1 MAKIVLIG
9 AGSHVFSRHLIS
21 DVLSYPELR
30 DSTITL
36 MDIAKEPLDL
46 ITAFAKK
53 VVEQHGFKTQ
63 IESTMNRGE
72 ALEGADYVIVTI
84 MVGGMQL
91 LLTEIQIPA
100 KYGIEQATGETLGPV
115 GVFFGLRHIP
125 VILDICHDMEELCPD
140 AWLINY
146 TNPMA
151 MNCWAINDYTH
162 IKNVGLCHS
171 VQGTAAKLASYLGA
185 PYDEISYWVAG
196 INHMAW
202 FLELKWR
209 GEDAYPLLRE
219 KFKDPDIYSRPDE
232 LVLREKLIKDPEK
245 FIKDPDIYKYG
256 DVFFGP
262 DIIRAET
269 FKAFGYFHTESS
281 QHTSEYVPYFRK
293 KNRPELSERFRL
305 LRLGAYPEIEL
316 KSRRWVDEM
325 FKQQLSTGYKFP
337 ISRSQEYCSAII
349 HSIETGIPS
358 RINGNVKNNGLIT
371 NLLEGCCVEVPCLV
385 DKEGIHPCY
394 VGDLPPQCAA
404 LNRTNINLQDLAVKG
419 IVEKDK
425 TKIFQSILLDP
436 LTSAILTI
444 DETQRMVDEMFQAEK
459 EYGYLEGF
467 K

>member
-9 AGSHVFSRHLIS
+9 AGSHVFSRRLIS

-36 MDIAKEPLDL
+36 MDIDKEPLGL
-46 ITAFAKK
+46 ITAFARKL
-53 VVEQHGFKTQ
+53 VEQYRFKTQ
-63 IESTMNRGE
+63 IESTTNRGE

-84 MVGGMQL
+84 QVGGSRL
-91 LLTEIQIPA
+91 REIDMEIAA
-100 KYGIEQATGETLGPV
+100 KYGVSGAIGDTIGPS
-115 GVFFGLRHIP
+115 GVFYGSRHIP

-151 MNCWAINDYTH
+151 MICWAANDYTH
-162 IKNVGLCHS
+162 IKIVGLCHS
-171 VQGTAAKLASYLGA
+171 VQGTAVQLASYIGV
-185 PYDEISYWVAG
+185 PYDEMAYWVAG

-219 KFKDPDIYSRPDE
+219 KFKDPDIYSRPDAHWAGA
-232 LVLREKLIKDPEK
+232 
-245 FIKDPDIYKYG
+245 DI
-256 DVFFGP
+256 V
-262 DIIRAET
+262 RAEIY
-269 FKAFGYFHTESS
+269 KAFGYFNTESS
-281 QHTSEYVPYFRK
+281 QHMAEYVPYFRK
-293 KNRPELSERFRL
+293 KKRPELLKKFGLASFTGIFE
-305 LRLGAYPEIEL
+305 EL
-316 KSRRWVDEM
+316 EKRRREQDEEM
-325 FKQQLSTGYKFP
+325 KQQLSTDQKFP
-337 ISRSQEYCSAII
+337 ISHSGEYGSIII

-385 DKEGIHPCY
+385 DKKGISPCY

-404 LNRTNINLQDLAVKG
+404 LNRTNINIQELAVKG
-419 IVEKDK
+419 IVEQDK

-444 DETQRMVDEMFQAEK
+444 DETRRMVDKMFQAGA
-459 EYGYLEGF
+459 EYLKGWDSSAQGG
-467 K
+467 

>member
-9 AGSHVFSRHLIS
+9 AGGHVFSRNTIS

-36 MDIAKEPLDL
+36 MDIDKERLDL

-53 VVEQHGFKTQ
+53 LVEHHGFKTQ
-63 IESTMNRGE
+63 IESTTDRRE
-72 ALEGADYVIVTI
+72 ALEGADYVIDAI
-84 MVGGMQL
+84 RVGGSSPTQADR
-91 LLTEIQIPA
+91 EITT
-100 KYGIEQATGETLGPV
+100 KYGVKEAVGDTIGPG
-115 GVFFGLRHIP
+115 GVFYGLRHIP
-125 VILDICHDMEELCPD
+125 VILDICHDMEKLCPD

-146 TNPMA
+146 SNPMA
-151 MNCWAINDYTH
+151 MICWAINDYTH

-171 VQGTAAKLASYLGA
+171 VQGTSRDLARYLGV
-185 PYDEISYWVAG
+185 PHDEITYWVAG

-202 FLELKWR
+202 FLELKWH
-209 GEDAYPLLRE
+209 GEDAYPLLKE
-219 KFKDPDIYSRPDE
+219 KFRDPEIYSRPDAHWAGADNVRVE
-232 LVLREKLIKDPEK
+232 I
-245 FIKDPDIYKYG
+245 
-256 DVFFGP
+256 
-262 DIIRAET
+262 
-269 FKAFGYFHTESS
+269 FKAFGYFNTESS
-281 QHTSEYVPYFRK
+281 RHMSEYVPYFRK
-293 KNRPELSERFRL
+293 RPELLERFNLVDRTGL
-305 LRLGAYPEIEL
+305 MRTHERIEKMRREQDEEL
-316 KSRRWVDEM
+316 KR
-325 FKQQLSTGYKFP
+325 P
-337 ISRSQEYCSAII
+337 ISSGQKSPLSHSGEYGSIII

-385 DKEGIHPCY
+385 DKKGISPCY

-404 LNRTNINLQDLAVKG
+404 LNRTNINLQELAVKG

-444 DETQRMVDEMFQAEK
+444 DETRLMVDEMFQAGA
-459 EYGYLEGF
+459 EYLKGF

>member
-9 AGSHVFSRHLIS
+9 AGSHVFSRRLIS

-36 MDIAKEPLDL
+36 MDIDKEPLDL

-53 VVEQHGFKTQ
+53 LVNQHGFQTQ
-63 IESTMNRGE
+63 IESTTNRRE
-72 ALEGADYVIVTI
+72 ALEDADYVIVTI
-84 MVGGMQL
+84 RVGGSQL
-91 LLTEIQIPA
+91 REVDIGIPA
-100 KYGIEQATGETLGPV
+100 KYGVEQIVGDTIGPG
-115 GVFFGLRHIP
+115 GVFYGSRHIP
-125 VILDICHDMEELCPD
+125 VILDICHDMEELCPN

-162 IKNVGLCHS
+162 IKNIGLCHS
-171 VQGTAAKLASYLGA
+171 VQGTAAKLARYLGA
-185 PYDEISYWVAG
+185 PYDELSYWVAG

-219 KFKDPDIYSRPDE
+219 KFKDPEIYSRPDE
-232 LVLREKLIKDPEK
+232 HW
-245 FIKDPDIYKYG
+245 
-256 DVFFGP
+256 FFGP
-262 DIIRAET
+262 DIVRVEI
-269 FKAFGYFHTESS
+269 FKALGYFNTESS
-281 QHTSEYVPYFRK
+281 QHMSEYVPYFRK
-293 KNRPELSERFRL
+293 RPELF
-305 LRLGAYPEIEL
+305 
-316 KSRRWVDEM
+316 EM
-325 FKQQLSTGYKFP
+325 FKLTSALDMDGFLERNRERGREQDEEWRRQLSTDQKLP
-337 ISRSQEYCSAII
+337 ISRGQEYPSMII

-404 LNRTNINLQDLAVKG
+404 LNRTNINVQELAVRG

-444 DETQRMVDEMFQAEK
+444 DETQRMVDEMFQARA
-459 EYGYLEGF
+459 EYLKGWCV
-467 K
+467 